1 MAMLNG
7 IRTGGFRLLLE
18 ATTLPKLTVLHHS
31 PANSKL
37 VKNKTNFA
45 KKVSHSTVR
54 SFWMKRT
61 ILVCNN
67 CSSMSFKILRI
78 KQRFR
83 TASWASQGGRSIKTC
98 KADSLQIQQ
107 FAFSTVD
114 CVNAE
119 IENFLSL
126 CGNETVHCGIHTS
139 VYEALK
145 TSSKC
150 FRGGVR
156 VVLFVDEAAGAA
168 GIAVEHQLAVVLVY
182 KV

>member
-61 ILVCNN
+61 ILVCN

-126 CGNETVHCGIHTS
+126 CGNTTVHCRQWTTLK
-139 VYEALK
+139 ALSMR
-145 TSSKC
+145 THSK
-150 FRGGVR
+150 
-156 VVLFVDEAAGAA
+156 LK
-168 GIAVEHQLAVVLVY
+168 Y
-182 KV
+182 